1 MSQAKDGGGGS
12 ADNKG
17 GKGRHA
23 DQAGEKKGRSAA
35 EWTTLIA
42 SVAVVLALAGLVV
55 FDYFTRGTQPPVIEV
70 TPIMEEVRIEGDS
83 FYLPVEI
90 ANRGAVTA
98 EAVAIE
104 LTLKGSDGSEETA
117 GFMVD
122 FLAGGETHHQ
132 TVVFGT
138 DPRQGELE
146 HVASF
151 STP

>member
-1 MSQAKDGGGGS
+1 MSRARNGEPNATDDNAGNGQS
-12 ADNKG
+12 AAQD
-17 GKGRHA
+17 
-23 DQAGEKKGRSAA
+23 GEKRGRSAA

-42 SVAVVLALAGLVV
+42 SVVVVLGLAGLVV
-55 FDYFTRGTQPPVIEV
+55 FDYFTRGTGPPIIEIA
-70 TPIMEEVRIEGDS
+70 PIMEEIRQEGES

-98 EAVAIE
+98 EEVVVE
-104 LTLKGSDGSEETA
+104 VTLRGADNSEETVS
-117 GFMVD
+117 FTTV

-132 TVVFGT
+132 TVVFRT

-146 HVASF
+146 HVTSF